1 MFRIISMFNK
11 MFVPNKRK
19 GTLALEEFDYNLSK
33 YLADN
38 KKSISNDDKRHL
50 FDLFIRY
57 RDKDIDDFL
66 KSL

>member
-1 MFRIISMFNK
+1 MFNK
-11 MFVPNKRK
+11 MFVSNKRK
-19 GTLALEEFDYNLSK
+19 GTLTLEEFDYNLSK

-38 KKSISNDDKRHL
+38 KKTISNDDKRL
-50 FDLFIRY
+50 LLDLFIHH